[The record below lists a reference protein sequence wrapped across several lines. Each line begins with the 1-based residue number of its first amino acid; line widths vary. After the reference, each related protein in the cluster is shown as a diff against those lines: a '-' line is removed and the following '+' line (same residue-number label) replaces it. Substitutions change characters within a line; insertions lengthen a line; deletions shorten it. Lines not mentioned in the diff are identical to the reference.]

1 MISSAPSAAREKPFV
16 SGWNSVKQA
25 GGHTDLGATDSPLRD
40 GFRSP
45 QLAGLNQGGDRPTS
59 MRLGCEPVRGV
70 RPGIRSVATQEAV
83 TSRANPGP
91 PSLARPVLE
100 LLDSRSSYGGEK
112 GLRGKKPLVE
122 GLWRRLGDWDR

>member
-16 SGWNSVKQA
+16 SGRNSVKQA

-59 MRLGCEPVRGV
+59 MRLGCEPVGGV
-70 RPGIRSVATQEAV
+70 RPGIPVCGHPGGRDGVAGALEAI
-83 TSRANPGP
+83 A
-91 PSLARPVLE
+91 LARPPV
-100 LLDSRSSYGGEK
+100 SRVVRGGS
-112 GLRGKKPLVE
+112 L
-122 GLWRRLGDWDR
+122 

>member
-16 SGWNSVKQA
+16 SGRNSVKQA

-59 MRLGCEPVRGV
+59 MRLGCEPVGGV

-83 TSRANPGP
+83 TAWPVRLKRLPWPGRRYRVSSAVDHFDP
-91 PSLARPVLE
+91 IHRSEAPTTK
-100 LLDSRSSYGGEK
+100 LL
-112 GLRGKKPLVE
+112 
-122 GLWRRLGDWDR
+122 